1 MRGSLLSGMLEQHNN
16 PINSPFESIFINR
29 IAIIRIGKIGD
40 MIVSRFAIRKIRS
53 AFPGARIL
61 LVTLPRNKELLQYSN
76 DVDEVRFFRK
86 GADIIPLLIKLRL
99 FSPDLLIDFNDNPSR
114 TSDLF
119 ARFGGA
125 RKSVGFSFGDD
136 QGYYDIRIPC
146 PSRETTHVMERM
158 RKIPEALGLEIQ
170 DGEVDTSLEV
180 GKNESDDVKDEFK
193 KVNPEGKPIIAINL
207 SAGNRN
213 RYWQQ
218 SKWMELLHLFE
229 SDPMKAVVVLLSAPD
244 ETYLADDIISSTGFS
259 WLHRQL
265 DLRFHHFASTIA
277 QSSLLISPDT
287 SSIHIADAFR
297 VPVIGLY
304 PQVQW
309 NAVSWRPYRTECEI
323 VMPEAGFIA
332 EISVEEVWH
341 AFLRLRRRVRSLA

>member
-1 MRGSLLSGMLEQHNN
+1 M
-16 PINSPFESIFINR
+16 
-29 IAIIRIGKIGD
+29 
-40 MIVSRFAIRKIRS
+40 
-53 AFPGARIL
+53 
-61 LVTLPRNKELLQYSN
+61 
-76 DVDEVRFFRK
+76 
-86 GADIIPLLIKLRL
+86 
-99 FSPDLLIDFNDNPSR
+99 
-114 TSDLF
+114 
-119 ARFGGA
+119 
-125 RKSVGFSFGDD
+125 
-136 QGYYDIRIPC
+136 
-146 PSRETTHVMERM
+146 
-158 RKIPEALGLEIQ
+158 
-170 DGEVDTSLEV
+170 
-180 GKNESDDVKDEFK
+180 
-193 KVNPEGKPIIAINL
+193 
-207 SAGNRN
+207 
-213 RYWQQ
+213 
-218 SKWMELLHLFE
+218 
-229 SDPMKAVVVLLSAPD
+229 
-244 ETYLADDIISSTGFS
+244 GFS